1 MAFTAHDGKT
11 RTTLSEINMV
21 PFIDIVLVLLI
32 MPSRC
37 EARTATTLTAL
48 ARHAIG
54 NCNYDETETGAAITD
69 NTGSP
74 KPALAP

>member
-1 MAFTAHDGKT
+1 
-11 RTTLSEINMV
+11 
-21 PFIDIVLVLLI
+21 

-54 NCNYDETETGAAITD
+54 NCNYDETETGTAVTD